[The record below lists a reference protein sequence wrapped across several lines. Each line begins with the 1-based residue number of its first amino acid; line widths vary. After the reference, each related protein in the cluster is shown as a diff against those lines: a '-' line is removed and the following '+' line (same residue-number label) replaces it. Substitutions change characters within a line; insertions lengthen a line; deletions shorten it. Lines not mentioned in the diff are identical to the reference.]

1 LKILVEN
8 VQKTYGKRQ
17 VVRQV
22 SLAVSQGEIV
32 GLLGPNGAGKT
43 TTFYMATGL
52 EKPDQGRI
60 CLDQIDIT
68 DVPMHQRARLG
79 IGYLAQEASIF
90 RHLSVRDN
98 LLLVMQQ
105 TNVPAAE
112 YENRVQ
118 HLLKEFRL
126 EKVADTLGIQVSGGE
141 RRRTELARAL
151 AAGAE
156 GPRFLFLDE
165 PFAGVDPIAVAEIQD
180 LVLHLRDCNMGILIT
195 DHNVRETLQ
204 IIDRAYIM
212 SEGRIL
218 ASGTAE
224 DLYQNP
230 LVRQYYLGE
239 DFKP

>member
-1 LKILVEN
+1 MKICVEN

-22 SLAVSQGEIV
+22 SLSVAQGEVV

-52 EKPDQGRI
+52 ETPDQGRI
-60 CLDQIDIT
+60 CLDDIDIT
-68 DVPMHQRARLG
+68 DLPMHQRARLG
-79 IGYLAQEASIF
+79 IGYLAQEPSIF
-90 RHLSVRDN
+90 RNLSVQDN

-105 TNVPAAE
+105 TNVPPAE
-112 YENRVQ
+112 YGTRL
-118 HLLKEFRL
+118 HTLLKDFRL
-126 EKVADTLGIQVSGGE
+126 ESVAHTLGIQVSGGE

-151 AAGAE
+151 ASGAD

-165 PFAGVDPIAVAEIQD
+165 PFAGVDPIAVAEIQT
-180 LVLHLRDCNMGILIT
+180 LVAQLRDRNMGILIT

-230 LVRQYYLGE
+230 LVRQHYLGE
-239 DFKP
+239 DFRL